1 MKRIFIGI
9 AVAAMALL
17 SACENL
23 QVQEPDTQASVSASV
38 SGGASDNQVIFTA
51 SLGVDTKT
59 YLEWD
64 GQVYKTLW
72 SEDDRIYVYDL
83 NTGNRE
89 YCALVEGAGTTTAKF
104 AGTLE
109 SENYL
114 AIYGDINFYG
124 EEDCDMWLS
133 SYIGGSVYY
142 GEDGEQSYR
151 WYNQTFPMVAKSTS
165 TSFSF
170 QNICSVLNLSL
181 TGDESQYVEYICLYS
196 NNEDVHMSGGGS
208 LDLSQSEPLFAFKE
222 EYGCQDYVD
231 CSLWTSLSYRPIN
244 VFVVLPAQTYY
255 GGFTVR
261 ITMNDGSEHEYVIT
275 EDIEMRR
282 SRIRTL
288 AIHLGEG
295 AENTWGLTGSADE
308 IGNWGIFDVPMTLE
322 GNYWVLRDI
331 YLDSEWEFKL
341 RMNNDW
347 TVNYGTFGE
356 SDMYV
361 VLNQGERVYNNGQ
374 NLKVTESGKY
384 DIYLDLSQEVIY
396 VMTPGLK
403 PGDEVPGGDEPL
415 EKSWGICGT
424 MTDWGSDSD
433 IKMDFDGEYYVA
445 YNVPLQR
452 NQYFVIRADE
462 AWDEVYGLSE
472 TLSSYYCRYVGAP
485 LNTCVP
491 LSDLYRDIYVGWTG
505 NYDIYFNPD
514 SKQIF
519 IMTDGRS
526 LSDIPTTDCVL
537 SWDYSNIFASYEN
550 SSLVKVQGTVMAKTT
565 RGVVLALDNYFYNSI
580 YVYGPSTVLQD
591 FELGYFVEL
600 YVTKNEYNGLA
611 ELLYGNSDVYWYNIL
626 NAQTIDYDA
635 ETATD
640 ITNDILNYS
649 NDSYEYVRVVGSLDW
664 DGSNYVVYVPGQG
677 ALVKIEYPVKDLSS
691 YLEANVSVEGYYF
704 GKAGSYDGIV
714 ILKRI
719 GKLDTE
725 GSTNDVH
732 PGGDIIVTPLG
743 MGK

>member
-1 MKRIFIGI
+1 M
-9 AVAAMALL
+9 AAMALL

-72 SEDDRIYVYDL
+72 SEDDYIYVYDL

-89 YCALVEGAGTTTAKF
+89 YCALVDGAGTTTAKF

-114 AIYGDINFYG
+114 AIYGNINFYG

-133 SYIGGSVYY
+133 SYIGCSVYY
-142 GEDGEQSYR
+142 GEDGERSYR
-151 WYNQTFPMVAKSTS
+151 WDNRAFPMVAKSTS

-181 TGDESQYVEYICLYS
+181 TGDESQYVEYICLSS
-196 NNEDVHMSGGGS
+196 NNEDVHMSGEGS
-208 LDLSQSEPLFAFKE
+208 LDLSQSEPLFAFKD
-222 EYGCQDYVD
+222 EYGCQDYVEY
-231 CSLWTSLSYRPIN
+231 SLWTSLSYRPVN

-261 ITMNDGSEHEYVIT
+261 ITMNDGSEREYVIT

-295 AENTWGLTGSADE
+295 AVNTWGLTGSADE

-341 RMNNDW
+341 RMNNEW
-347 TVNYGTFGE
+347 TVNYGTFWE

-361 VLNQGERVYNNGQ
+361 ELNQGERVYNNGQ

-396 VMTPGLK
+396 IMTPGFK

-415 EKSWGICGT
+415 EKSWGICGI
-424 MTDWGSDSD
+424 MTGWGSDSD
-433 IKMDFDGEYYVA
+433 IRMDYDGEYYVA

-452 NQYFVIRADE
+452 DQYFVIRADE

-580 YVYGPSTVLQD
+580 YVYGQSTVLQE

-677 ALVKIEYPVKDLSS
+677 ALVKIEYPVNDLSS
-691 YLEANVSVEGYYF
+691 YIGANVSVEGYYF

-725 GSTNDVH
+725 GSTNDVY
-732 PGGDIIVTPLG
+732 PGGDIIVTPLR
-743 MGK
+743 MRK

>member
-1 MKRIFIGI
+1 M
-9 AVAAMALL
+9 AAMALL

-23 QVQEPDTQASVSASV
+23 QVQEPENLGSVSIGV
-38 SGGASDNQVIFTA
+38 SGGSSDQVIFTA
-51 SLGVDTKT
+51 TLGADTKT

-64 GQVYKTLW
+64 GQVYKTMW
-72 SEDDRIYVYDL
+72 SEGDNIYVYDL
-83 NTGNRE
+83 DTGRGE
-89 YCALVEGAGTTTAKF
+89 SCPLVDGAGTTTAKF

-133 SYIGGSVYY
+133 SYLSGYVYY
-142 GEDGEQSYR
+142 GEDGERSFR
-151 WYNQTFPMVAKSTS
+151 WYNQAFPMVAKSTS

-170 QNICSVLNLSL
+170 QNICSVLNISL
-181 TGDESQYVEYICLYS
+181 TGDESQYVEYICLSS
-196 NNEDVHMSGGGS
+196 NNEDVHMSGEGS
-208 LDLSQSEPLFAFKE
+208 LDLSQSEPLFAFKDE
-222 EYGCQDYVD
+222 SGCQDYVD
-231 CSLWTSLSYRPIN
+231 CSLWTSLSYRPVN

-255 GGFTVR
+255 GGFTVK
-261 ITMNDGSEHEYVIT
+261 ITMNDGSEREYVIT

-347 TVNYGTFGE
+347 NVNYGALGNSGPVT
-356 SDMYV
+356 V
-361 VLNQGERVYNNGQ
+361 VTNKMEKVGANGH
-374 NLKVTESGKY
+374 NLKVNESGKY

-433 IKMDFDGEYYVA
+433 IKMDFDGQYYVA
-445 YNVPLQR
+445 YNVR
-452 NQYFVIRADE
+452 MESDHMFAIRADE
-462 AWDEVYGLSE
+462 MWNEYYSVSGNLSN
-472 TLSSYYCRYVGAP
+472 YYCSYVGVP

-491 LSDLYRDIYVGWTG
+491 LVSSGELNLIKVYWPGE
-505 NYDIYFNPD
+505 YDVYFSPD
-514 SKQIF
+514 NKCLF
-519 IMTDGRS
+519 MMTAGLS
-526 LSDIPTTDCVL
+526 LHDIPTTDYVL
-537 SWDYSNIFASYEN
+537 GWDYDNLYSLNN
-550 SSLVKVQGTVMAKTT
+550 STLVKVQGTVMAKTE

-580 YVYGPSTVLQD
+580 YVYGPSTVLQE

-626 NAQTIDYDA
+626 HAQTIDYDA

-664 DGSNYVVYVPGQG
+664 DGSSYVVYVPGQG

-691 YLEANVSVEGYYF
+691 YIGANVSVEGYYF

-732 PGGDIIVTPLG
+732 PGGDIIVTPLR
-743 MGK
+743 MRK